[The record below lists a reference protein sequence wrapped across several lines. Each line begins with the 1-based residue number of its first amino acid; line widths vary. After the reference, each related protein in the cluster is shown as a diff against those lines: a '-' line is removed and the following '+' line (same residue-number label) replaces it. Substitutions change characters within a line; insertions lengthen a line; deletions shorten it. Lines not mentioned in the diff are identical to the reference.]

1 MNQKLLSSNEE
12 TRQQK
17 IDNAINYL
25 YQDAMSTLTDKMLD
39 DIDMNIDIAVASS
52 TKDPSLK
59 VLEKGRPITKSAK
72 IKKYSAKVI
81 STHPLKNDDNN
92 LINENNDQVVVRILR
107 NKTIYKGLKDPVKD
121 NKNKKCPVDEKNEN
135 SKAIDKKNTV
145 ISIKQDE
152 STTKTL
158 KRKPNVSKSLSS
170 SFNSKG
176 MKPTIVNTKPLCD
189 EVIIHRNKKE
199 QNKPRLSIE
208 ESNKE
213 PEHLSFKCRREMWEQ
228 RTT

>member
-39 DIDMNIDIAVASS
+39 DIDMTLTCCSVFNKRSIIESIGERK
-52 TKDPSLK
+52 TNNQIGKDQK
-59 VLEKGRPITKSAK
+59 VS
-72 IKKYSAKVI
+72 
-81 STHPLKNDDNN
+81 
-92 LINENNDQVVVRILR
+92 
-107 NKTIYKGLKDPVKD
+107 KDPVKD
-121 NKNKKCPVDEKNEN
+121 NKNKKCSADEKNEN

-145 ISIKQDE
+145 VSIKQDE

-158 KRKPNVSKSLSS
+158 KRKPNVSKSFSS
-170 SFNSKG
+170 SFNCKG

>member
-39 DIDMNIDIAVASS
+39 DIEYNAVASS

-59 VLEKGRPITKSAK
+59 VLEKGRPITKSTK

-81 STHPLKNDDNN
+81 STQPLKNDDNN

-107 NKTIYKGLKDPVKD
+107 NKTIYKGFKDPVKD
-121 NKNKKCPVDEKNEN
+121 NKNKMCLADEKNEN

-145 ISIKQDE
+145 VSIKQDE

-189 EVIIHRNKKE
+189 ETISFDDDSMS
-199 QNKPRLSIE
+199 KPL
-208 ESNKE
+208 
-213 PEHLSFKCRREMWEQ
+213 
-228 RTT
+228 